1 MDNIDQFIT
10 PELRAAVQRFGFDKV
25 AAAMYGVPVLNEK
38 TASEIIGA
46 KLMSRLSEW
55 EQVKVGMK
63 ALKAIAPKTLSP
75 EEEKKKKEHEGHEMA
90 VHMLADHA
98 LGI

>member
-1 MDNIDQFIT
+1 MENIDQLIS

-25 AAAMYGVPVLNEK
+25 AAAMYGVSVVNEK

-63 ALKAIAPKTLSP
+63 ALKAIAPKVSP
-75 EEEKKKKEHEGHEMA
+75 DDEKKKKEHEGKEMA